1 MLCPPEVL
9 TVPHRG
15 YFVKAVNR
23 ANGADAKDYSHMMG
37 EDEVETV
44 ETITACRAVMTTLIR
59 EHRGRV
65 VDAPGDNIL
74 AEFASVV
81 DAVASAVAIQ
91 KELKK
96 NNDQLPEHHQMMF
109 RMGINLGDV
118 IEEDE
123 WIYGDGVNI
132 LIISAVTLSINSL
145 LTADIID
152 FTL

>member
-1 MLCPPEVL
+1 MPN
-9 TVPHRG
+9 RG

-23 ANGADAKDYSHMMG
+23 ANGADAKDYSRMMG